1 MKEALFPTILAWLS
15 ERSTLAKM
23 ESNAVVEVKT
33 ANDVEGEGDD
43 ERLVLA
49 GGGGGHVEVVSSFLR
64 LGVLIMM
71 LP

>member
-1 MKEALFPTILAWLS
+1 MKDALFPTILAWLS

-23 ESNAVVEVKT
+23 ESNAAVEVKT

-43 ERLVLA
+43 ECLVLA
-49 GGGGGHVEVVSSFLR
+49 GGGGGHAEVSSFLR